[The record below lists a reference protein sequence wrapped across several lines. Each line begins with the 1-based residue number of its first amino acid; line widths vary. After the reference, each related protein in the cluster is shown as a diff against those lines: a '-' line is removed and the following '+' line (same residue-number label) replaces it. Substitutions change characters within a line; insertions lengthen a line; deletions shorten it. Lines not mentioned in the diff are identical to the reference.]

1 MTYNLMNQHG
11 ATLHDKALNGLY
23 YFQLNLDALCE
34 KLGVPYLSE
43 YVDDYAFRQEMLAS
57 GDYDDLI
64 EEIGGDPNDLLDPEA
79 WHDPAALLAL
89 RFNSRSREGSDL
101 QAEAGHEEI
110 LYALAAAERH
120 AASNLDPV
128 QAVAQLGEGWVAE
141 EALAIAVYCALV
153 ASDLR
158 AGVILA
164 VNHDGDSDSTG
175 AIAGNLLGAL
185 HGVQAIPPAWLTPLE
200 LREVIDAVAR
210 DLYATR
216 DGDKNDARLRERY
229 PV

>member
-79 WHDPAALLAL
+79 WHDPAALGRIPAPQ
-89 RFNSRSREGSDL
+89 S
-101 QAEAGHEEI
+101 
-110 LYALAAAERH
+110 
-120 AASNLDPV
+120 
-128 QAVAQLGEGWVAE
+128 AQ
-141 EALAIAVYCALV
+141 
-153 ASDLR
+153 
-158 AGVILA
+158 
-164 VNHDGDSDSTG
+164 
-175 AIAGNLLGAL
+175 
-185 HGVQAIPPAWLTPLE
+185 QPPAADRKGGAYSVFEPC
-200 LREVIDAVAR
+200 R
-210 DLYATR
+210 
-216 DGDKNDARLRERY
+216 
-229 PV
+229 

>member
-1 MTYNLMNQHG
+1 MTYTLMNQHG

-89 RFNSRSREGSDL
+89 L
-101 QAEAGHEEI
+101 
-110 LYALAAAERH
+110 
-120 AASNLDPV
+120 
-128 QAVAQLGEGWVAE
+128 
-141 EALAIAVYCALV
+141 EALEQH
-153 ASDLR
+153 LR
-158 AGVILA
+158 ARPDDIYNVSIDDDDDDDDEAFDDDDDDGCNCDDSCGCCA
-164 VNHDGDSDSTG
+164 GDEDYDAEDGDDIIELTPELILED
-175 AIAGNLLGAL
+175 IAAL
-185 HGVQAIPPAWLTPLE
+185 KPVLQQAIT
-200 LREVIDAVAR
+200 
-210 DLYATR
+210 
-216 DGDKNDARLRERY
+216 DGDKVHLRMLS
-229 PV
+229 

>member
-79 WHDPAALLAL
+79 WHDPAALLAVLETLEQHL
-89 RFNSRSREGSDL
+89 RAQPDDL
-101 QAEAGHEEI
+101 
-110 LYALAAAERH
+110 YTAAADADFDDDDDGCDCDADCGCCAGDDDYDDEDEDGDIIELTPELVLADI
-120 AASNLDPV
+120 AALKPV
-128 QAVAQLGEGWVAE
+128 LQQ
-141 EALAIAVYCALV
+141 AIASGEKVHLQ
-153 ASDLR
+153 
-158 AGVILA
+158 
-164 VNHDGDSDSTG
+164 
-175 AIAGNLLGAL
+175 LLG
-185 HGVQAIPPAWLTPLE
+185 
-200 LREVIDAVAR
+200 
-210 DLYATR
+210 
-216 DGDKNDARLRERY
+216 
-229 PV
+229 